1 MFGDRITG
9 GLNLLLPT
17 RCSRCQPLQDYIR
30 WKKINKLMALSLF
43 GVHSWFPAVF
53 SGIVPQRM
61 KPIFPSRRD
70 DGSLDLLAAFVSRRE
85 I

>member
-1 MFGDRITG
+1 MRLFGDRITG

-43 GVHSWFPAVF
+43 GVHSWFPAVVQWKSSTADEAYF
-53 SGIVPQRM
+53 SISPG
-61 KPIFPSRRD
+61 
-70 DGSLDLLAAFVSRRE
+70 
-85 I
+85 